1 MQTVCVGVLRGGTDS
16 VDYQKSMSAGS
27 ILLRALREHDE
38 YNPAD
43 ILIDKNGVWHLDGV
57 PVKPHQLINKI
68 DLCIVTLEKPLENI
82 GYVESVVRSLGI
94 NCVHNPK
101 SALRGYIPE
110 SLRNAIESVGVRMAR
125 SLEVENPD
133 IDFLKNIHNTFS
145 PPYSLNFVN
154 RLGEVSHIF
163 HASNLNDVVDVFDNY
178 QKKEEGNYII
188 EEYTAGDEW
197 AVTIIPEFRG
207 VKYYTLHPIY
217 IGTTNPAFKSN
228 LPKNR
233 SAQDGFASPV
243 VRESLDLYSKLAA
256 AVMPTNIVTTFIF
269 RHLENKKPV
278 LLRAIEQYM
287 LNDSDILLKAMN
299 ESAVS
304 ESEFLD
310 IILNRYK

>member
-16 VDYQKSMSAGS
+16 VDYKKSMSSGS
-27 ILLRALREHDE
+27 ILLRALREHDD
-38 YNPAD
+38 YDSHD

-68 DLCIVTLEKPLENI
+68 DLCIVTIEKPLKDL
-82 GYVESVVRSLGI
+82 GYVESVIRSLGI
-94 NCVHNPK
+94 NCIHNPK

-110 SLRNAIESVGVRMAR
+110 SLRNAIESVGVRMSR

-133 IDFLKNIHNTFS
+133 VDFLKNIHNTFS

-207 VKYYTLHPIY
+207 VKYYTLHPVY
-217 IGTTNPAFKSN
+217 VGTINPAFKSN

-233 SAQDGFASPV
+233 SAQEGFANPA
-243 VRESLDLYSKLAA
+243 VREVLDLYAKLAA
-256 AVMPTNIVTTFIF
+256 AAMPNNIPITFIF
-269 RHLENKKPV
+269 RHLEDRKPV
-278 LLRAIEQYM
+278 LLRAIEHYILNNNTM
-287 LNDSDILLKAMN
+287 LLDAMQ
-299 ESAVS
+299 ESTVT

-310 IILNRYK
+310 IILKNNK